1 MGDQPEAID
10 TLVEGIENGIDE
22 QILLGVTVA
31 PVQQQLPLDGAV
43 EHPEGDSPALTKGD
57 SSEADS

>member
-22 QILLGVTVA
+22 QILLGVT
-31 PVQQQLPLDGAV
+31 G
-43 EHPEGDSPALTKGD
+43 
-57 SSEADS
+57 